1 MATIYYDKRV
11 FTVSAATTE
20 AAGYP
25 ASNWMVESLARPW
38 RATGLGANDVT
49 FTAPAAV
56 GVHSVCLHDVNFAS
70 CTIRKSADGIA
81 FSDVG
86 VLTTYPDRHGRR
98 RGRITVNDANV
109 KAWQIRIG
117 AGAATDGL
125 AFWRGGAAYPMGS
138 SHLVPADLNFPLS
151 EEPVEPAIG
160 RELVNG
166 LLAEAATGERFSRI
180 ETVWNREATE
190 SLQTLI
196 TKAKAATVWFDTGT
210 SDYPEQ
216 QWPLYLARRAAV
228 RESFDR
234 FRFSRPALQFT
245 ERI

>member
-1 MATIYYDKRV
+1 MAKIYHDKRV

-25 ASNWMVESLARPW
+25 ASNWLAESLARPW

-86 VLTTYPDRHGRR
+86 VLTTYPDRYGRR
-98 RGRITVNDANV
+98 RGRITINDANV

-117 AGAATDGL
+117 AGVATDGL
-125 AFWRGGAAYPMGS
+125 AFWRGGAAYPFGS
-138 SHLVPADLNFPLS
+138 EHLVPADLNFPLN
-151 EEPVEPAIG
+151 EEVFEPALSKD
-160 RELVNG
+160 LVNG
-166 LLAEAATGERFSRI
+166 LVAEAAIGTRHSLVD
-180 ETVWNREATE
+180 TVWHREATE
-190 SLQTLI
+190 SLQTLV
-196 TKAKAATVWFDTGT
+196 TKAKAATIWLDAGT

-216 QWPLYLARRAAV
+216 QWPLYLPLKSRV
-228 RESFDR
+228 RETFDR
-234 FRFSRPALQFT
+234 FRFSRPSLQFT